1 MLESCAFSSTGMS
14 SGLWSRQQREEKTD
28 LELRNNIIRIGKIE
42 EVVIFKH

>member
-1 MLESCAFSSTGMS
+1 MLESCALVAQACPVVCGA
-14 SGLWSRQQREEKTD
+14 GNREEKTD